1 MELFG
6 ILAKSNLCWFTN
18 IDYFFA
24 FMLCLLE
31 VERTVEGYFPCA
43 VRMAVRMFSIE
54 QEPVHSLV
62 RELRFHKLHSVPHRK
77 TLSVCRDP
85 ISHLHQ
91 DWATSTA
98 LPLGTHSYHSQGLK

>member
-18 IDYFFA
+18 IDYFFV

-43 VRMAVRMFSIE
+43 VRMAVRMFSIGVSGLI
-54 QEPVHSLV
+54 VHSA
-62 RELRFHKLHSVPHRK
+62 PM
-77 TLSVCRDP
+77 
-85 ISHLHQ
+85 ISR
-91 DWATSTA
+91 
-98 LPLGTHSYHSQGLK
+98 PL